1 MKVGGYRKN
10 SMKTTKGNNTII
22 FYGRCGGKTKALI
35 EAVETMDIDFN
46 LDIEDIEHSK
56 EIREQLLATEGKNCK
71 INWCVNFNGYLKY
84 KKEFCK

>member
-1 MKVGGYRKN
+1 MKVGDYKRG

-56 EIREQLLATEGKNCK
+56 EIREQLLATTGRICK
-71 INWCVNFNGYLKY
+71 INWWVNFNGYLKY
-84 KKEFCK
+84 KKEFYK